1 MNPNEV
7 SGYSAPS
14 PRFLMSNLTSA
25 PFGIPC
31 GNANWNNCKSIL
43 DRDLNAAINIK
54 KYSLKSVL
62 PGIGRENQKELP
74 TLVGVMTSEV
84 K

>member
-1 MNPNEV
+1 
-7 SGYSAPS
+7 
-14 PRFLMSNLTSA
+14 
-25 PFGIPC
+25 
-31 GNANWNNCKSIL
+31 L